1 MYRVNV
7 SLYAAALTVFISRR
21 KTRVLQNTL
30 LRSHAWWGQNSQLE
44 AQKGQAS
51 PPANPGGVSPS
62 HPDSAKTDSSPQ
74 DASYPIM
81 QGRNS
86 ATDHRFTFHAS
97 RFTAPGRDARAK
109 PAVFFSILLISW
121 LWWGP
126 HALSAKGH
134 SGSPGI
140 PPEKAAA
147 YIYAVIKADRTLYT
161 TDIVD
166 RLQAKGVTSAS
177 EHWEQENALMLPAQ
191 FLQHSGKLAAE
202 NGSGIRYRLIGLWP
216 IYRRNAPAS
225 DLERNALESLRQNPD
240 LPVTGIVTSG
250 RKQYFQA
257 IYPDLAVSQACID
270 CHNGHLLSPK
280 RDFKLNDVMGGI
292 AITLPLE

>member
-1 MYRVNV
+1 M
-7 SLYAAALTVFISRR
+7 
-21 KTRVLQNTL
+21 
-30 LRSHAWWGQNSQLE
+30 
-44 AQKGQAS
+44 GQAF
-51 PPANPGGVSPS
+51 PPADPGGVSPS
-62 HPDSAKTDSSPQ
+62 RPDSAKTDSSPQ
-74 DASYPIM
+74 NAPYPM

-97 RFTAPGRDARAK
+97 RFTVPGRGARAT
-109 PAVFFSILLISW
+109 PAAFFSNLLISW
-121 LWWGP
+121 LWLGP
-126 HALSAKGH
+126 HALSAKGQ

-140 PPEKAAA
+140 PPENAAA

-166 RLQAKGVTSAS
+166 QLQAKGVTPAS

-191 FLQHSGKLAAE
+191 FLHHSGKLATE

-225 DLERNALESLRQNPD
+225 DLERNALESLRKNPD

-257 IYPDLAVSQACID
+257 IYPDLGVSQACIT

>member
-1 MYRVNV
+1 MRRVNV
-7 SLYAAALTVFISRR
+7 SLYAAALIALISRV
-21 KTRVLQNTL
+21 KTRLLQNTP
-30 LRSHAWWGQNSQLE
+30 LRSHPWWGQNSQQD
-44 AQKGQAS
+44 AQKGQTS
-51 PPANPGGVSPS
+51 QPPNPGGISPAR
-62 HPDSAKTDSSPQ
+62 PESANTDSSPQ
-74 DASYPIM
+74 DASYPM

-86 ATDHRFTFHAS
+86 TADHRFTYHGS
-97 RFTAPGRDARAK
+97 RFTVPGSDARTK
-109 PAVFFSILLISW
+109 LAVFFSILLISG
-121 LWWGP
+121 LWWEP
-126 HALSAKGH
+126 YLLSAKERP
-134 SGSPGI
+134 GSSNI
-140 PPEKAAA
+140 PPEKVAA

-161 TDIVD
+161 TDIVN
-166 RLQAKGVTSAS
+166 RLQAKGVTTAS

-191 FLQHSGKLAAE
+191 FLQHSGKLVAE

-225 DLERNALESLRQNPD
+225 DLERNALESLRKNPD

-250 RKQYFQA
+250 RKQFFQA

-292 AITLPLE
+292 AITIPLE

>member
-1 MYRVNV
+1 MNRVNV
-7 SLYAAALTVFISRR
+7 SLYAVALTVLLSRG
-21 KTRVLQNTL
+21 KTRLLQNAL
-30 LRSHAWWGQNSQLE
+30 LRSHAWWGQNSPQ
-44 AQKGQAS
+44 
-51 PPANPGGVSPS
+51 VSQIDQPS
-62 HPDSAKTDSSPQ
+62 HPPNPGAPRRVLSLARPQ
-74 DASYPIM
+74 RARRRIVLFAYVEPLS
-81 QGRNS
+81 
-86 ATDHRFTFHAS
+86 
-97 RFTAPGRDARAK
+97 DARTK
-109 PAVFFSILLISW
+109 LAVFFSILLISG

-126 HALSAKGH
+126 FALSAKERP
-134 SGSPGI
+134 GSPGI

-161 TDIVD
+161 TEIVN
-166 RLQAKGVTSAS
+166 RLQAKGVTAAS

-225 DLERNALESLRQNPD
+225 DLERNALESLRKNPA

-250 RKQYFQA
+250 RQQYFQA
-257 IYPDLAVSQACID
+257 IYPDLAVSPACVD

-292 AITLPLE
+292 AITIPLE

>member
-1 MYRVNV
+1 MRRVNV
-7 SLYAAALTVFISRR
+7 SLYAAALIVLISRG
-21 KTRVLQNTL
+21 KTRLLQYTL
-30 LRSHAWWGQNSQLE
+30 LRFHAWWDQNSQQD
-44 AQKGQAS
+44 AQKGQTS
-51 PPANPGGVSPS
+51 YPPNPGGISPAR
-62 HPDSAKTDSSPQ
+62 PESANTDSSSQ
-74 DASYPIM
+74 DAPYPM

-86 ATDHRFTFHAS
+86 AADHRFTFHAS
-97 RFTAPGRDARAK
+97 RFTVPGSDARTK
-109 PAVFFSILLISW
+109 LAVFFSILLISG

-126 HALSAKGH
+126 YVLSAKERP
-134 SGSPGI
+134 GSSGI

-161 TDIVD
+161 TDIVN
-166 RLQAKGVTSAS
+166 RLQAKGVITAS

-191 FLQHSGKLAAE
+191 FLQHSGKLVAE

-225 DLERNALESLRQNPD
+225 DLERNALESLRKNPD

-292 AITLPLE
+292 AITIPLE